1 MRFPVQ
7 FTDSRTIDAALAR
20 IDLRLI
26 ARPDPDQ
33 GGFRQGE
40 PDPRGRCV
48 DLHQMCVTAGSGAVR
63 FSDYVHWRR
72 LAANRMTELLEFNK
86 TGGSFMAY
94 LDIVTALAVLQFIV
108 FGFKVGAARERYG
121 VKAPAIT
128 GNETFERLFRIQMNT
143 LEQLIVLLPG
153 LYLFARYF
161 SPYVAAALGVLYLLG
176 RELYAFTYVR
186 DPAKR
191 SVGYGIT
198 FLPMVILIV
207 GGLIGAVRALFY
219 T

>member
-1 MRFPVQ
+1 MP
-7 FTDSRTIDAALAR
+7 
-20 IDLRLI
+20 
-26 ARPDPDQ
+26 
-33 GGFRQGE
+33 
-40 PDPRGRCV
+40 
-48 DLHQMCVTAGSGAVR
+48 
-63 FSDYVHWRR
+63 YVH
-72 LAANRMTELLEFNK
+72 
-86 TGGSFMAY
+86 
-94 LDIVTALAVLQFIV
+94 IVTALAVLQFIV
-108 FGFKVGAARERYG
+108 FGFKVGQARERYG

-128 GNETFERLFRIQMNT
+128 GNPTFERLFRIQMNT

-153 LYLFARYF
+153 LYLYARYF
-161 SPYVAAALGVLYLLG
+161 SPYVAAALGVVYLLG

-191 SVGYGIT
+191 SVGYGLT